1 MIEFED
7 VAAARDRIAPLVR
20 RTPILPAS
28 AAKRPLGENL
38 DVTLKLELLQA
49 TGSFKARGASNK
61 LLSLD
66 PAELANGIVT
76 ASGGN
81 HGLATA
87 RAGYLAGVRTDIFLP
102 GNATPEKIAKI
113 KAWEANVHIVGDGW
127 DAANEAAQ
135 AHLARAGGTYFHP
148 FADPFVAAGQGTLGI
163 EIVEQMGAVDVVLV
177 AMGGGGLL
185 AGVSTA
191 LRLRLDPPLARGRP
205 QHRHRR
211 GHHARRHHVVQE
223 DRRPGFRPHPA
234 AGRGDRPGRGRR
246 DARGLEMAVVRVRP
260 RRRSERRGGRRRLAA
275 GAHRARRGRAHLRHR
290 LRHRQRR
297 NSGGVGR
304 PAFESCAP
312 APAPPR

>member
-191 LRLRLDPPLARGRP
+191 LRHLS
-205 QHRHRR
+205 
-211 GHHARRHHVVQE
+211 
-223 DRRPGFRPHPA
+223 PGTRIIGVEA
-234 AGRGDRPGRGRR
+234 AGSIGIDAVTTRVATMSCRKTDDRVFDLIQRR
-246 DARGLEMAVVRVRP
+246 VEEIVLVEDDEM
-260 RRRSERRGGRRRLAA
+260 LAA
-275 GAHRARRGRAHLRHR
+275 SKWLWFEFGLAADLSGAAAVAALQQGRIALGGGERICAIVCGTGSDAIRA
-290 LRHRQRR
+290 
-297 NSGGVGR
+297 
-304 PAFESCAP
+304 E
-312 APAPPR
+312 